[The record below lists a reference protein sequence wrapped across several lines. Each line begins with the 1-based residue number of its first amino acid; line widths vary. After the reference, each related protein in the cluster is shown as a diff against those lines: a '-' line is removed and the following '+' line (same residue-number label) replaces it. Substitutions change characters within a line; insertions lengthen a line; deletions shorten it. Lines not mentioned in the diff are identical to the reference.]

1 MSPPEGSNVWYKI
14 VGPDSTLSSSRVL
27 SWLRVLQHAAAT
39 SRARLL
45 ACMRLHMCTYARAPP
60 TRYTCACT
68 CVPTLVA
75 RFPRAFAYGA
85 DNLYIH
91 NSMTILD
98 PRLAVRG
105 CSRETESGVGH
116 RQTGLLQA
124 APPGARH
131 PSQRRHT
138 ETSTLEV

>member
-1 MSPPEGSNVWYKI
+1 MFGTKLLVLTLPFHHLEFYPGCACC
-14 VGPDSTLSSSRVL
+14 STL
-27 SWLRVLQHAAAT
+27 LQQAVHGF
-39 SRARLL
+39 SRA
-45 ACMRLHMCTYARAPP
+45 
-60 TRYTCACT
+60 CACT